1 MIIKILMY
9 YNSDQTCNCFVFIQL
24 QFVKKLKSYPDS
36 GWSSTHLTNLLHLCD
51 KIEPEF
57 DTSDAM

>member
-1 MIIKILMY
+1 MYNIKIY
-9 YNSDQTCNCFVFIQL
+9 YLVWLILL

-57 DTSDAM
+57 DTPDKT

>member
-1 MIIKILMY
+1 MSTINLF
-9 YNSDQTCNCFVFIQL
+9 YNTLEYTLRVFFFKF
-24 QFVKKLKSYPDS
+24 QFVKDLKSYPDS

-57 DTSDAM
+57 DMSEAV

>member
-1 MIIKILMY
+1 MYIK
-9 YNSDQTCNCFVFIQL
+9 L
-24 QFVKKLKSYPDS
+24 QFVQKLKSYPDS

-57 DTSDAM
+57 DMSEVE

>member
-1 MIIKILMY
+1 MAY
-9 YNSDQTCNCFVFIQL
+9 SHFNHYFFF

-51 KIEPEF
+51 KIEPELGI
-57 DTSDAM
+57 SEVV